1 MYQVDGILAFGG
13 NITWG
18 NPYLSTLKAGSLSV
32 LSADLGTV
40 GISNTGSLSTNS
52 KTYGSGSGVFIG
64 YSGSAY
70 KFDVGSAN
78 SYLRFDGTTVIA
90 TGLAIKSPNGNS
102 IFATGDGLSFAAR
115 FPNTTNMPAEN
126 ATVGAVL
133 GSNLKDADSTTV
145 LTSNDIKNSA
155 LTSVISAAQQ
165 AAEDAHAL
173 ASSVVSSRGS
183 TSAYLS
189 GYSVW
194 SNAAANTYFTT
205 APFFSPIIND
215 RLTQY
220 DGLGF
225 SETRV
230 WDGNAW
236 IKVSGIFDGSLVVVG
251 TVTSD
256 ALSTNLV
263 TVGQRIESVDKN
275 FVIDLANKFISVS
288 V

>member
-1 MYQVDGILAFGG
+1 
-13 NITWG
+13 
-18 NPYLSTLKAGSLSV
+18 
-32 LSADLGTV
+32 
-40 GISNTGSLSTNS
+40 
-52 KTYGSGSGVFIG
+52 
-64 YSGSAY
+64 
-70 KFDVGSAN
+70 
-78 SYLRFDGTTVIA
+78 
-90 TGLAIKSPNGNS
+90 
-102 IFATGDGLSFAAR
+102 
-115 FPNTTNMPAEN
+115 MPAEN